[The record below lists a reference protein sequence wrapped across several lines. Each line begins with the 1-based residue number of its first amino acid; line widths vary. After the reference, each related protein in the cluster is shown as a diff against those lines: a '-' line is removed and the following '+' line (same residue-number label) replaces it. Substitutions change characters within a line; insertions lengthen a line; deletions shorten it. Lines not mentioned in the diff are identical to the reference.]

1 MGVYGIKSAQVELCL
16 ILNKY
21 FTKFHKQSSCGLLN
35 STPIYMRKKINFFV
49 EIYQKFPNTFF
60 NIKTQK
66 IVLKINLPYYHV
78 KKF

>member
-1 MGVYGIKSAQVELCL
+1 MELCL

-21 FTKFHKQSSCGLLN
+21 FTKFHKQACYGLLN
-35 STPIYMRKKINFFV
+35 STPMHLLKIYMKKINFFV
-49 EIYQKFPNTFF
+49 EIYQKFQNTFLKLKHK
-60 NIKTQK
+60 N